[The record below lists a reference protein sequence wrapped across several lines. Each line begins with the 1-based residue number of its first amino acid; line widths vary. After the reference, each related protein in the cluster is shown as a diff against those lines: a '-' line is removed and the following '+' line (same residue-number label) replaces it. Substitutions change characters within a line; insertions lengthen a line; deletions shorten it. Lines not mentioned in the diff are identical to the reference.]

1 MCAEI
6 PHYVSGKLLKEKDG
20 KAEIMCPCN
29 QPSDRPAAVISN
41 SDSSSQIG
49 CSVTDQR
56 GN

>member
-6 PHYVSGKLLKEKDG
+6 PHYVSEKLLKEKDG

-29 QPSDRPAAVISN
+29 QPGDRPAAVISN

-49 CSVTDQR
+49 RSVTDQR